1 MNPRNYLPRGDQEFL
16 VWITTF
22 LLYLMS
28 RVTKFKVPQDEYDG
42 LDGERNTY
50 AQKLAVANAEA
61 TRTPMSIQG
70 KNDAKD
76 VLEKH
81 TRKVVRSYL
90 INNPILTH
98 EDFRMLGLPIHKTT
112 HTPVPQPLDKVDF
125 TIEPKFGSRLLV
137 HYHAHEDDADKRN
150 ARPYG
155 VHGVEIAWAILDT
168 PPTAYEELVHSTFD
182 TRPPYTFQFN
192 LTDAGKRFYCCL
204 RWENTRGEK
213 GPWSEIQSAII
224 P

>member
-1 MNPRNYLPRGDQEFL
+1 MNRDYIPGGDRAFL
-16 VWITTF
+16 VWIVNL
-22 LLYLMS
+22 LLYLMG
-28 RVTKFKVPQDEYDG
+28 RVTKFKYPQDDYD
-42 LDGERNTY
+42 LLEQEKNVY
-50 AQKLAVANAEA
+50 NQKLDVAEGPA
-61 TRTPMSIQG
+61 TRTPVNVKS
-70 KNDAKD
+70 KNFARR

-81 TRKVVRSYL
+81 IRKSVKSYL
-90 INNPILTH
+90 IDNPLLT
-98 EDFRMLGLPIHKTT
+98 EDDLTMLGLPIHKTT
-112 HTPVPQPLDKVDF
+112 RTPVPQPANKVDF
-125 TIEPKFGSRLLV
+125 TIEPKFGSRLVV
-137 HYHAHEDDADKRN
+137 HYHAHEDDADRRS

-182 TRPPYTFQFN
+182 SRPPYTFQFN
-192 LTDAGKRFYCCL
+192 LTDAGKHFYCCL